1 MRDFDPMM
9 LLGIVNT
16 RLRDGDGA
24 PEDVLEGLDLSW
36 EEVQAVLQKL
46 GYRYDEALQQFR
58 IAP

>member
-16 RLRDGDGA
+16 RLRDGDRA